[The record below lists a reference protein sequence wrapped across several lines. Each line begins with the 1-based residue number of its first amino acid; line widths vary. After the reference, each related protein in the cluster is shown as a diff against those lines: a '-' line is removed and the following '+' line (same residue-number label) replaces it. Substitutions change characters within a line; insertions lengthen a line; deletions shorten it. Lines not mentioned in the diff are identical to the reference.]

1 MILSLNFLN
10 RIDLFVLII
19 IGNILVFRSLKVRI
33 SGVYVLFILILLICC
48 YFLLIIFELFF
59 ELNLK

>member
-10 RIDLFVLII
+10 RIDLFILII
-19 IGNILVFRSLKVRI
+19 VGNILVFRSLKVRI

>member
-10 RIDLFVLII
+10 RIDLFILII